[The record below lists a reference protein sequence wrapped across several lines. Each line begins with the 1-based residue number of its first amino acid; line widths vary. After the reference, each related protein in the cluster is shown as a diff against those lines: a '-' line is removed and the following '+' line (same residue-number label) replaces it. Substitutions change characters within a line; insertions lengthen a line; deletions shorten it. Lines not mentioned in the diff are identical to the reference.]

1 MTDMTPEQ
9 EAELLQGRADAAGLA
24 LAWADNPDGARAML
38 GTVTLGEAA
47 RLLFS
52 LCGTVADMVRLGDKA
67 AAGGHVQPSAR
78 ELLHALIEAAH
89 QGVRD

>member
-24 LAWADNPDGARAML
+24 LAFADNPEGAHAML
-38 GTVTLGEAA
+38 ASITFGEAA
-47 RLLFS
+47 RLLIS
-52 LCGTVADMVRLGDKA
+52 LCSTVADMVRIGEKA

-78 ELLHALIEAAH
+78 EQLTALLEAAR
-89 QGVRD
+89 QGVQD